1 MASPSFPS
9 SNPIFTGGCC
19 FYDEIPRGDSLSL
32 PSSPGRP
39 LADPVDDFLPNW
51 RDNVHDIPVLP
62 SPRPR
67 AITPSGFRDAE
78 ETSGERPMAMYQ
90 TSPWFKVP
98 ANIRRDILRL
108 AFGDRR
114 LHIGLSFNRPDS
126 AEDETIDIQ
135 NWRWFGSFCHRL
147 VVPDQAPIP
156 MTSGANHYGP
166 WTDTCKS
173 GDPLQQH
180 MGTMGWLLS
189 CRQK

>member
-1 MASPSFPS
+1 MSSPSFQS

-19 FYDEIPRGDSLSL
+19 FYDEIPRDNTLSL

-39 LADPVDDFLPNW
+39 LADPTDDSLPNW
-51 RDNVHDIPVLP
+51 RDNTKDTPVLP

-78 ETSGERPMAMYQ
+78 DTSIEKPTALYQ
-90 TSPWFKVP
+90 TSPWFKVA

-114 LHIGLSFNRPDS
+114 LHIGLSFNRPAS
-126 AEDETIDIQ
+126 AEDESTNIQ
-135 NWRWFGSFCHRL
+135 EWRWFGSFCHRL
-147 VVPDQAPIP
+147 VVPDQAQIP

-173 GDPLQQH
+173 GDPLQRY
-180 MGTMGWLLS
+180 MGIMGWLLS